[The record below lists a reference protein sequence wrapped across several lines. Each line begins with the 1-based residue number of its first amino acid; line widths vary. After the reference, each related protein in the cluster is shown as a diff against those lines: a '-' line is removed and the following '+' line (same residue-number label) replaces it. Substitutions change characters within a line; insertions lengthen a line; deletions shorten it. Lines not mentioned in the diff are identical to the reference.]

1 VIIVIVEKETTKEAW
16 ETIKQISVGED
27 RVRKARA
34 RVLKRQYNRM
44 IMSETASIC
53 DFSQNL
59 MSIVGEIRSLC
70 VEVKESIVVEKLF
83 SVVSDIFMPI
93 IGTIEQWGDTSV
105 MSVAEA
111 VGRLRVFEESLKGR
125 QQHKEE
131 DEKLMLTRSQWEAHE
146 DEKLL
151 LTRSQWEALE
161 LKERRS
167 EEGSNKKEGE
177 LKREIEKKPY
187 RKFDK
192 SKIKCFNC
200 SIYGHFALECRKSKK
215 ERVNLVEK
223 EEEEPALLMH
233 ELVKTQKAKGVSYT
247 DTKKSE
253 NLHMGVSAEIEENT
267 WHLNS
272 RASNHMTGCRK
283 HLTNFDTAIQGS
295 VRLEDGIGADRRT

>member
-1 VIIVIVEKETTKEAW
+1 M
-16 ETIKQISVGED
+16 SVGED
-27 RVRKARA
+27 HVRKARA
-34 RVLKRQYNRM
+34 QVLKRQYDRM

-59 MSIVGEIRSLC
+59 MSIVGEIRSLG
-70 VEVKESIVVEKLF
+70 VEVKKSIVVEKLF
-83 SVVSDIFMPI
+83 SVVSDRFMPI

-105 MSVAEA
+105 MSVADA

-161 LKERRS
+161 LKERRCG
-167 EEGSNKKEGE
+167 EGSNRKKGE
-177 LKREIEKKPY
+177 QKRETEKKPY
-187 RKFDK
+187 ILFDK

-200 SIYGHFALECRKSKK
+200 SIYGHFASECRKPKK

-223 EEEEPALLMH
+223 EEKKPTLLMH
-233 ELVKTQKAKGVSYT
+233 ELVKTQKAKGASYT
-247 DTKKSE
+247 DTKKFE

-267 WHLNS
+267 WYLNS
-272 RASNHMTGCRK
+272 GASNHMTGCRK
-283 HLTNFDTAIQGS
+283 HLTNFDTTIQGS
-295 VRLEDGIGADRRT
+295 VRLEDGS